1 MAPEALLVLMARS
14 SEDVRRLISHYLT
27 ITRGVE
33 PALGGEDLI
42 ALGLEPGPRF
52 TEILEAVRDRRIDGE
67 LTTKEQ
73 EIAFVRDTYLARS
86 R

>member
-1 MAPEALLVLMARS
+1 MAREG
-14 SEDVRRLISHYLT
+14 EDARRRISHFLT
-27 ITRGVE
+27 TSRDVS
-33 PALGGEDLI
+33 PAIGGDDLI

-67 LTTKEQ
+67 LSTRDE
-73 EIAFVRDTYLARS
+73 EVAFVRETYLSRS